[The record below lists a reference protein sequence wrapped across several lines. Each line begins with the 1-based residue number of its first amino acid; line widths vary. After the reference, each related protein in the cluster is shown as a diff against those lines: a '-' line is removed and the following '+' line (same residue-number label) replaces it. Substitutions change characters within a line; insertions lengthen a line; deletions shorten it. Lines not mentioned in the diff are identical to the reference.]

1 MTPSGKGWLHEIKH
15 DGFRVIARKTNKRV
29 RLYSRSGNDLTY
41 RFPLIVD
48 AMARLGVQSCIID
61 GHSHATQLLLDGVH
75 PKIAQERLGHAS
87 IATTLDLYSH
97 VTDTMQHDAAARL
110 DAAFQSAINR
120 LSDTK

>member
-1 MTPSGKGWLHEIKH
+1 MSLRSTLAAGFVWPCLPSRAPAPPSGEAWFHEIKH

-61 GHSHATQLLLDGVH
+61 GHSHATQLLLDGFT
-75 PKIAQERLGHAS
+75 PKSPRSG
-87 IATTLDLYSH
+87 
-97 VTDTMQHDAAARL
+97 
-110 DAAFQSAINR
+110 
-120 LSDTK
+120 SDTPASLRRSTSIHT